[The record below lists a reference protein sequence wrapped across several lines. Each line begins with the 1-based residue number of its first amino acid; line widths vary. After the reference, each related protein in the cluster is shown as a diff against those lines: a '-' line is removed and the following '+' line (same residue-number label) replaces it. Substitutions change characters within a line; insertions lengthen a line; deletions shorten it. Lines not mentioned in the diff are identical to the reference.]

1 MFTDEM
7 LNESLIQ
14 HSTFGIQ
21 RSTFRSPA
29 ISFAPA
35 MSTATIDVIPGSPLT
50 LLSEEEQMFQQS
62 VREFAIERIRP
73 LVPDMDRDAKMS
85 QDLIA
90 SFFELGIMGIEVP
103 DQWGGAG
110 STFFTAVLVVEELSH
125 VDASCGVLVD
135 VQNTL
140 VNNAILRWGNDDQKS
155 KYLTMLARDTVG
167 AYALSESGSGSDAFG
182 LATKADEKGD
192 HWVLNGQKL
201 WITNAF
207 EADIFIVFANANPD
221 AGYKGITAF
230 LIERDF
236 PGFRVGKKED
246 KLGIRASST
255 CELILEDCRVPK
267 ENVVGEP
274 GRGYKIAIETLNE
287 GRIGIG
293 AQMIGVARGALAYA
307 IAYTKE
313 RKQFGQ
319 PVAEFQGVQF
329 QIAEAAT
336 ELEAARLMV
345 YNAARLKDAKQPF
358 LREAAMAKLFSSQ
371 VAEKVT
377 SLAVQ
382 LFGGNGYTKEYPVEK
397 FWRDSKVGQ
406 IYEGTSNM
414 QLRTIAKSS
423 VAGRL

>member
-1 MFTDEM
+1 MTTTLE
-7 LNESLIQ
+7 IQ
-14 HSTFGIQ
+14 
-21 RSTFRSPA
+21 
-29 ISFAPA
+29 
-35 MSTATIDVIPGSPLT
+35 PGAPLT
-50 LLSEEEQMFQQS
+50 QLSEEEQMFQQM
-62 VREFAIERIRP
+62 VRDFAVERIRP
-73 LVPDMDRDAKMS
+73 LVHEMDHAATMS
-85 QDLIA
+85 PDLIR

-103 DQWGGAG
+103 EQYGGAG
-110 STFFTAVLVVEELSH
+110 SSFFNAVLVVEELSH

-140 VNNAILRWGNDDQKS
+140 VNNAIIRWGNEDQKS
-155 KYLTMLARDTVG
+155 KYLAMLASDTVG
-167 AYALSESGSGSDAFG
+167 AYALSEAGSGSDAFA
-182 LATKADEKGD
+182 LATKAADRGD

-201 WITNAF
+201 WITNAA
-207 EADIFIVFANANPD
+207 EAGIFIVFANANPD

-246 KLGIRASST
+246 KTGIRASST
-255 CELILEDCRVPK
+255 CELILEDCQVPK
-267 ENVVGEP
+267 ENVVGEV
-274 GRGYKIAIETLNE
+274 GKGYKIAIETLNE

-293 AQMIGVARGALAYA
+293 AQMLGVARGALEHA

-313 RKQFGQ
+313 RKQFGTR
-319 PVAEFQGVQF
+319 VADFQGVQF
-329 QIAEAAT
+329 QIAQAAT

-345 YNAARLKDAKQPF
+345 YNAARLKDAGKPF

-377 SLAVQ
+377 SLSVQ
-382 LFGGNGYTKEYPVEK
+382 LYGGNGYTKEYPVEK

-414 QLRTIAKSS
+414 QLATIAKTILTD
-423 VAGRL
+423 RL